1 MLKFEHFHEYLIQ
14 YPLKSRGTKYYF
26 KRVIVPGTAP
36 Y

>member
-14 YPLKSRGTKYYF
+14 YPLKSGGTKYYF
-26 KRVIVPGTAP
+26 KRVIVP